1 MRKLSKYML
10 KRKVV
15 AWGWYGPNRIII
27 EFADGKL
34 ALVDPLKR
42 EYSSIKAWNPFNR
55 LHYLAHAKRSF
66 HGRLEELIERVA
78 RHAQ

>member
-1 MRKLSKYML
+1 MRKLSKRML
-10 KRKVV
+10 KRKV
-15 AWGWYGPNRIII
+15 ARWGWYGSKIIV
-27 EFADGKL
+27 EFQDGKL
-34 ALVDPLKR
+34 ALVDPAKR
-42 EYSSIKAWNPFNR
+42 EYSSIRAWNPFNR